1 MIAGEVHDDGD
12 DIVEKLNGGRVS
24 VARVLF
30 SSIFSGDG
38 LLYISSTVVYL
49 HTHFFPLKLKC
60 FGLKTLKCLPNA
72 CTCNYSH
79 KCSLKSI

>member
-1 MIAGEVHDDGD
+1 MIAGEIHNDGD

-49 HTHFFPLKLKC
+49 HTHFFSIEIKMFWTQNFKMSSKC
-60 FGLKTLKCLPNA
+60 M
-72 CTCNYSH
+72 YM
-79 KCSLKSI
+79 